1 MIVYIRDSES
11 NFSHPIHRVWQG
23 PVDFVLWDTTPLY
36 YNVSP
41 YSRQTASSTSFSHLH
56 TSSKALFRKCQ
67 AEAPIA
73 RPAPAPPGELGCSPF
88 SRSSS
93 GQNKVSFQVPNN
105 ANSST
110 CSMMFLPLV
119 ESILSSS
126 FFFFFPDVACHIFPP
141 VFLSNSFVPKVCH
154 RCFLTI
160 VIALVTHGL
169 THYYIRI
176 LQHLTLSTRS
186 HPQL

>member
-1 MIVYIRDSES
+1 MTRAGQFCSVGH
-11 NFSHPIHRVWQG
+11 HPSLSQCIPMLTSDNR
-23 PVDFVLWDTTPLY
+23 
-36 YNVSP
+36 
-41 YSRQTASSTSFSHLH
+41 STSFSHLH
-56 TSSKALFRKCQ
+56 TSSKALFRKYQ

-93 GQNKVSFQVPNN
+93 GQNKVSFQVPDN

-126 FFFFFPDVACHIFPP
+126 FFFFF
-141 VFLSNSFVPKVCH
+141 LM
-154 RCFLTI
+154 L
-160 VIALVTHGL
+160 LVTSFSLFSCL
-169 THYYIRI
+169 TP
-176 LQHLTLSTRS
+176 LSPRYVTDVFS
-186 HPQL
+186 LLL